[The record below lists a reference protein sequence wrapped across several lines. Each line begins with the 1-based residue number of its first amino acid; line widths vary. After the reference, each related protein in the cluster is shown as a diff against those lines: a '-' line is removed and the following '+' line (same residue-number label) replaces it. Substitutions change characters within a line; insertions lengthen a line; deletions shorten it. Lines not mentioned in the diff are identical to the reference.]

1 MLCCLV
7 LPSVPGCTAVRQTT
21 ASRSTRHPLA
31 QIEASQRTAAVH
43 KPPPAPIVRFQSG
56 DLSIRTS
63 EIGTSYCEFPNGEEQ
78 LFFLPEW
85 TFELPEL
92 TRGRNERS
100 QLATDPGRSAGFACV
115 LSDIGTNVGSDYR
128 NFYSRRN
135 LPVFAAL
142 IGLGAYFANTEID
155 QNVLEHV
162 QDNITYHQNDEYQEF
177 VEEYRFF
184 GEGYLLIPVY
194 FGTSM
199 VGKYL
204 LSEYEIAERIGQWAD
219 RSFRGV
225 VVGTPP
231 LLLSQYI
238 IGASRPGESSEG
250 SEWQFLSD
258 SNGVSGHAFMG
269 AIPFISAAEMT
280 DDPITKSLLY
290 VVSALPALSRVTEND
305 HYPSQA
311 ILGWSLACV
320 ACRSVSQTELR
331 SGAFQVQPWISNAGV
346 GMGVNFQ
353 R

>member
-1 MLCCLV
+1 M
-7 LPSVPGCTAVRQTT
+7 
-21 ASRSTRHPLA
+21 
-31 QIEASQRTAAVH
+31 EAGQRTAAVQTST
-43 KPPPAPIVRFQSG
+43 PAPIVRFQSA
-56 DLSIRTS
+56 DLSIGIS

-78 LFFLPEW
+78 LFFLPEL

-92 TRGRNERS
+92 TRSRNDQN
-100 QLATDPGRSAGFACV
+100 QLATDPVRSTGIAAV

-128 NFYSRRN
+128 SFYSRRN

-155 QNVLEHV
+155 QNILEHV
-162 QDNITYHQNDEYQEF
+162 QDNITFHQNDEYQEF

-204 LSEYEIAERIGQWAD
+204 LSEYEIAERVGQWAD

-225 VVGTPP
+225 VLGTPP
-231 LLLSQYI
+231 LLFSQYI
-238 IGASRPGESSEG
+238 IGASRPGESAEG
-250 SEWQFLSD
+250 SEWQFFND

-280 DDPITKSLLY
+280 DDPIAKSLLY

-320 ACRSVSQTELR
+320 ACRSVSQTER
-331 SGAFQVQPWISNAGV
+331 GSGAFELQPWISNAGV
-346 GMGVNFQ
+346 GLGVNIQ